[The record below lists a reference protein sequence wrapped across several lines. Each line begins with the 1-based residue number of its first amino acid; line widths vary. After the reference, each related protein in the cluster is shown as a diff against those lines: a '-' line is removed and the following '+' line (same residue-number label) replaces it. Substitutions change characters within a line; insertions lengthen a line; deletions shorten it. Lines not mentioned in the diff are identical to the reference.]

1 MKTSKSPSHKKKR
14 RLAADVKLDNAAA
27 ARKIVQ
33 AKKPRLSLPRQAKN
47 ASLTPPRTQV
57 HNQGSEES
65 DENEDSLVPLDNE
78 VSPPTITRN
87 ILTPIRL
94 KQNDRFYKVALTRL
108 NLSFRSTKEVYTN
121 MIPHISKEILGNFN
135 LKYKRRLLQWRSNC

>member
-27 ARKIVQ
+27 ARKIAQ

-65 DENEDSLVPLDNE
+65 DETEDSLVPLDDE
-78 VSPPTITRN
+78 ASPPTITHN
-87 ILTPIRL
+87 VLTPTNPTETKR
-94 KQNDRFYKVALTRL
+94 
-108 NLSFRSTKEVYTN
+108 SFS
-121 MIPHISKEILGNFN
+121 
-135 LKYKRRLLQWRSNC
+135 